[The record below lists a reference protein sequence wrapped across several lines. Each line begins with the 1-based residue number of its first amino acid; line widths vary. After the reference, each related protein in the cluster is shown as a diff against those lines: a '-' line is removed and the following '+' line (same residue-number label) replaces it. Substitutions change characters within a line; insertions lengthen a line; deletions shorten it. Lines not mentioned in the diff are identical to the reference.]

1 MNKSIKKIII
11 SAVITAVTIII
22 GFAVT
27 TLTFNLFDSLTTNQ
41 MRLLFAIDF
50 ICLITVGGIFLFLS
64 ESKQAKKRKKRQLEK
79 RHNQRIENRKKEFKE
94 INNILSD
101 SGYAA

>member
-101 SGYAA
+101 SDYAA